1 MPISAIPPGVEIRK
15 LTAVQK
21 RALDEL
27 LKKQKET
34 SLSNSAILVGVP
46 ALVVGLGALA
56 WIFKDELKE
65 NWEDIKAQVKD
76 LPGVAGTGVLQA
88 GFDLGKTLTGVDL
101 EETTG
106 TAEAIYGEDI
116 DICASYEYD
125 LISLYQR
132 ANETSDY
139 NLPAK
144 AAIGLGIR
152 EKLKGMK
159 KAGCS
164 KPAFVNQSNWDRV

>member
-1 MPISAIPPGVEIRK
+1 MPITAIPQGVEIRK
-15 LTAVQK
+15 ITAVQK

-27 LKKQKET
+27 LGRQKET
-34 SLSNSAILVGVP
+34 SLSNTAILVGIP
-46 ALVVGLGALA
+46 ALVVGLGAIA
-56 WIFKDELKE
+56 YIFKDELKE
-65 NWEDIKAQVKD
+65 NWEDIKAQITD
-76 LPGVAGTGVLQA
+76 LPGDVGTSILDV
-88 GFDLGKTLTGVDL
+88 GFDLAKDLGVTDL
-101 EETTG
+101 QETTG
-106 TAEAIYGEDI
+106 TAETIYGEDI
-116 DICASYEYD
+116 DKCSSYEYD
-125 LISLYQR
+125 LINLYQR
-132 ANETSDY
+132 ADDTSDY